1 VPRVRSADGPLQ
13 RQEWLDRYVAA
24 WLSYDRDEAGGPVVR
39 TYDNCFVL
47 RFDDEDRCRDF
58 TEYYIRRP

>member
-1 VPRVRSADGPLQ
+1 VAVDG
-13 RQEWLDRYVAA
+13 DTVVATGTS
-24 WLSYDRDEAGGPVVR
+24 SYRDEAGGPVVR

-47 RFDDEDRCRDF
+47 RFDDEGRCREL